1 MNFQVGDQV
10 VHYVYGLGE
19 IIQVDEKRLLGR
31 TSQHYVVK
39 IRDLTIWV
47 PVNEASVHS
56 LRYPT
61 PASDFEELFSILS
74 SPAQPLSDD
83 RLARKT
89 QLSDQLND
97 GKLAS
102 ICRAVRDLTFHSQT
116 KKINENDKAVME
128 RAQNFLLSEWSVSL
142 SVSTAQARQGLNH
155 LLGLELPKAKEP
167 VVPKSAHPHGV
178 N

>member
-10 VHYVYGLGE
+10 VHWVYGLGE
-19 IIQVDEKRLLGR
+19 IIQIDEKRLLGR
-31 TSQHYVVK
+31 TTQYYVVK

-47 PVNEASVHS
+47 PVSEASDRS

-83 RLARKT
+83 RLVRKT

-116 KKINENDKAVME
+116 KKLNENDKAILE
-128 RAQNFLLSEWSVSL
+128 RAQSFLMTEWSVSL
-142 SVSTAQARQGLNH
+142 SVSVAQARQGLTH
-155 LLGLELPKAKEP
+155 LLGQEIPKAKAIAD
-167 VVPKSAHPHGV
+167 PKNAPSAWR
-178 N
+178 